1 MHKYFIPALAIL
13 CIDGALADNAPT
25 ALQLS
30 ADNVVQMQPQGPDA
44 IAGIGDW
51 LLSNGT
57 LCATV
62 SDIEHETGLTPWGG
76 ALVDVYHCDLNND
89 QWPFQ
94 HALPNLDKD
103 TPLTPTK
110 ILAVSDGTHASITVT
125 SQGYGLSLSSKYQV
139 DIQSPTQL
147 VIDHEIIRLVDGEP
161 LTMFGL
167 LVLHPHLSLT
177 PYSVSTKDSQFS
189 QGFEFDY
196 LDRRDRL
203 AMVKAMNPGDLQ
215 VLVGRSPISEISYG
229 MLLEQ
234 ADLIDADGDSRP
246 LPRFQLTAP
255 TYSFQGVLSRP
266 PWIGGEGKLGL
277 TEFAQSRLMDVK
289 PGEKL
294 RIRQRIYV
302 GKRADV
308 ASATD
313 QIYQGPVIHGKLD
326 TNAAVIHFDNES
338 GHPITSVR
346 PGKDHHF
353 SARLPADTDIVN
365 LTVKTP
371 WGETSTQ
378 TSSAGK
384 KREQINIQ
392 TEHPQSFVVLPKSGP
407 MRLIFRGIE
416 NTADPD
422 FTDDLLGFQIDNKPQ
437 REVHAANYISLA
449 GIASDEFIVALKP
462 GNYRVYA
469 TRGMAYNVTSTEIE
483 VPSGD
488 TVILNIE
495 PPMREI
501 PADNWLAADFHVH
514 SAPSFDSAMP
524 INDRLRS
531 FVAQGADV
539 LIATEHNVLVDYKS
553 KVLELGLDASV
564 HVINGIEL
572 TGLARTAIVPFTNG
586 HLNVFP
592 TVVKPEEFSGG
603 LPRHEGL
610 RLRDVYKNIQ
620 DTFGNALVQL
630 NHPRLSDPEDVDS
643 DNSYFENLL
652 SGTAYDHKQSLNSP
666 TNNSLI
672 EKDLAS
678 GLRDLDFDLM
688 EIANG
693 SDFQTYEIMKQ
704 DWFSLLNQ
712 GETIFGSANSDTHG
726 PNQLVAIP
734 QNFVRAALPFNE
746 ASFIES
752 VRSGLLFG
760 TTGPFIDVYATG
772 SDLKRVE
779 SGGTVFTRG
788 AVREFTLNINITAAS
803 WVPVDTVTVYINGVI
818 HHQQEASRGE
828 SLALPVN
835 MEQDGYVIVEVTG
848 TADQVYSAV
857 APGFTPYAF
866 SNPIFIKADP

>member
-1 MHKYFIPALAIL
+1 MRQYFIPALALL
-13 CIDGALADNAPT
+13 CIEGALADNSST
-25 ALQLS
+25 AIQLS
-30 ADNVVQMQPQGPDA
+30 ARNVAKMQPGGPDA

-62 SDIEHETGLTPWGG
+62 SGIEHETGFTPWGG
-76 ALVDVYHCDLNND
+76 TLVDVYHCGLNDD

-110 ILAVSDGTHASITVT
+110 ILAASDATQASITVT
-125 SQGYGLSLSSKYQV
+125 SQGYGLSLNSQYQL
-139 DIQSPTQL
+139 SMENPTQL
-147 VIDHEIIRLVDGEP
+147 VIDHELIRIGDGEP

-167 LVLHPHLSLT
+167 LMLHPHLSLT
-177 PYSVSTKDSQFS
+177 PYSISTEDSQFS
-189 QGFEFDY
+189 QGFQFDY
-196 LDRRDRL
+196 LDRQDRL
-203 AMVKAMNPGDLQ
+203 AMVKAMNPADLH
-215 VLVGRSPISEISYG
+215 VLVGRAPISQISYG
-229 MLLEQ
+229 MQLEQ
-234 ADLIDADGDSRP
+234 ADLIDEDGESRS
-246 LPRFQLTAP
+246 LPRFQLTDP

-294 RIRQRIYV
+294 KIRQRIYV

-313 QIYQGPVIHGKLD
+313 QIYTGPVIHGELD
-326 TNAAVIHFDNES
+326 TSDAVIRFENES

-346 PGKDHHF
+346 PGKDQHF
-353 SARLPADTDIVN
+353 SARLPAGSDIVS
-365 LTVKTP
+365 LTVETP
-371 WGETSTQ
+371 WGTTSAA
-378 TSSAGK
+378 TSAAGK
-384 KREQINIQ
+384 KRKQLDIRTEQ
-392 TEHPQSFVVLPKSGP
+392 PQSFAVLPKSGP
-407 MRLIFRGIE
+407 MRLVFKGIG
-416 NTADPD
+416 NTPDPD
-422 FTDDLLGFQIDNKPQ
+422 FTDDLLGFQIDGQPQ
-437 REVHAANYISLA
+437 RDVHAANYISLA

-469 TRGMAYNVTSTEIE
+469 TRGMAYSVTSIEIE

-501 PADNWLAADFHVH
+501 PANNWLAADFHVH

-539 LIATEHNVLVDYKS
+539 LISTEHNVVVDYKNRVS
-553 KVLELGLDASV
+553 ELGLESSV
-564 HVINGIEL
+564 YVINGLEL
-572 TGLARTAIVPFTNG
+572 TGMARTAIVPFTNG

-592 TVVKPEEFSGG
+592 TIAQPEAFSGG

-620 DTFGNALVQL
+620 GAFGNALVQL
-630 NHPRLSDPEDVDS
+630 NHPRLSDPVDVDG
-643 DNSYFENLL
+643 DNSYFEHLID
-652 SGTAYDHKQSLNSP
+652 GTAYDHTQSLNST
-666 TNNSLI
+666 TNHSLI

-678 GLRDLDFDLM
+678 GLRDLDFDLI

-693 SDFQTYEIMKQ
+693 SDYQSYEIMKQ

-712 GETIFGSANSDTHG
+712 GERIFGSANSDTHG

-734 QNFVRAALPFNE
+734 QNFVQAALPFNE
-746 ASFIES
+746 ASFIAS

-760 TTGPFIDVYATG
+760 TTGPFIEVHATG
-772 SDLKRVE
+772 SDLRRIE
-779 SGGTVFTRG
+779 SGGTVST
-788 AVREFTLNINITAAS
+788 REFTLNIRITAAS
-803 WVPVDTVTVYINGVI
+803 WIPVDTVTVYINGVV
-818 HHQQEASRGE
+818 HHQQEISRGE

-835 MEQDGYVIVEVTG
+835 MEEDGYVIVEVTG
-848 TADQVYSAV
+848 IADQVYSAV
-857 APGFTPYAF
+857 APEFTPYAF
-866 SNPIFIKADP
+866 SNPIFIKAAH